1 MPLGIDPE
9 FGRALQE
16 VVGERAAESRG
27 FSQAARLLPV
37 PVPVGGPIGYIEFS
51 LTHTLLVGDE
61 AASVLV
67 SLSVNGPAVGTEM
80 SVTNP
85 IGMFSGDG
93 HEPTGGSGSGYDV
106 GRRGMAVDWGDGVFR
121 IIQMECD

>member
-1 MPLGIDPE
+1 VRNFDLEQRLDRVEALSEAALAASQGNLAR
-9 FGRALQE
+9 RAL
-16 VVGERAAESRG
+16 VGRVRMPA
-27 FSQAARLLPV
+27 
-37 PVPVGGPIGYIEFS
+37 YIEFS

-67 SLSVNGPAVGTEM
+67 SLSVNGPPEGTEM

-85 IGMFSGDG
+85 FGMFSGDG